1 MERKKVRTLPTNTI
15 KEPKPDWIR
24 IKLTTGDNYQEIKSM
39 MRSKTL
45 HTCWANRKPTELDLQ
60 EPERVAEAAENMGLR
75 HCVIT
80 SVARDD
86 LSDGGASIFAESIKA
101 VRKRLPLCSVEVLIP
116 DFMGNWD
123 ALKTVMDAKPDILN
137 HNIETVERMSNRVR
151 AKAKYDRSLELLRR
165 AKEMQP
171 NIPTKSSIMLGVG
184 EEWDEILQAMDDLR
198 AVDCN
203 IMTIG
208 QYLQPSPQHLN
219 VVKYYHPDEFAALKE
234 EGMKRG
240 FSHVESGPLV
250 RSSYHAHEQAPLYDN
265 LRQKGRGSSLILIG
279 GKNYEVL
286 KDHKDGWNLEAFRE
300 RYSEV
305 LDRYDYIV
313 GDWGYSQ
320 LRLKGFYRDK
330 HPKAT
335 KDTAISGMMD
345 YINEY
350 CNFGCAYFVLQKSR
364 ESQPKEKTKSGSV

>member
-1 MERKKVRTLPTNTI
+1 MPNQTV

-45 HTCWANRKPTELDLQ
+45 HTVCEEARCPNIYECWANRTATFMILGDICTRACRFCAVNTGRPTELDLQ
-60 EPERVAEAAENMGLR
+60 EPERVAEAAENMGLQ
-75 HCVIT
+75 HCVVT

-86 LSDGGASIFAESIKA
+86 LSDGGAMIFAETVKA
-101 VRKRLPLCSVEVLIP
+101 VRKRMPLCSVEVLIP

-123 ALKTVMDAKPDILN
+123 ALKVVMDAKPDILN

-151 AKAKYDRSLELLRR
+151 AKAKYDRSLELLKR

-198 AVDCN
+198 AVNCD

-208 QYLQPSPQHLN
+208 QYLQPSPKHLN
-219 VVKYYHPDEFAALKE
+219 VVKYYHPDEFAKLKE

-250 RSSYHAHEQAPLYDN
+250 RSSYHAHEQVKSAAS
-265 LRQKGRGSSLILIG
+265 QK
-279 GKNYEVL
+279 
-286 KDHKDGWNLEAFRE
+286 
-300 RYSEV
+300 
-305 LDRYDYIV
+305 
-313 GDWGYSQ
+313 
-320 LRLKGFYRDK
+320 
-330 HPKAT
+330 
-335 KDTAISGMMD
+335 
-345 YINEY
+345 
-350 CNFGCAYFVLQKSR
+350 
-364 ESQPKEKTKSGSV
+364 